1 MANPYATDK
10 SAISRFAPF
19 LDSILI
25 ERKSTAVDSTRPTP
39 GLGTDRTRT
48 NCLVTRW
55 KTNPRAHFDD
65 ELSIG
70 LWKRLVRNLQQHKYR
85 ADRLLN
91 AERRGPAH
99 GEFRHRCGRGWG
111 CDIAGTSAD
120 SARRGG
126 YCDFVASHARLTT
139 FPCVFNLTCPKRP
152 SSERNRYNIFCDTRA
167 RDN

>member
-39 GLGTDRTRT
+39 GLGTDRTGT
-48 NCLVTRW
+48 NCFVTRW

-65 ELSIG
+65 ELCWPLETPCPGTCS
-70 LWKRLVRNLQQHKYR
+70 NKYR

-99 GEFRHRCGRGWG
+99 GEFRHRCGRGLGVWHRWDVRRLG
-111 CDIAGTSAD
+111 AAGWLLWLCGISCPANNVSVRVQSD
-120 SARRGG
+120 
-126 YCDFVASHARLTT
+126 LPETT
-139 FPCVFNLTCPKRP
+139 LLRTE
-152 SSERNRYNIFCDTRA
+152 SI
-167 RDN
+167 